1 MERMTLKEIAAAI
14 GADGTFEG
22 AVDCVSTDTRA
33 LPPGCLF
40 GGARGRAVRRTRLYH
55 GGAAPAGRLRVAH
68 ERRDYGAGPVM
79 YVKNTQRALMDLA
92 RAYRARFDIHCVGIT
107 GSVGKTTTKDM
118 VASVVS
124 AGFQT
129 LKTEGNLNN
138 EIGLPKT
145 LARV

>member
-1 MERMTLKEIAAAI
+1 
-14 GADGTFEG
+14 
-22 AVDCVSTDTRA
+22 
-33 LPPGCLF
+33 
-40 GGARGRAVRRTRLYH
+40 
-55 GGAAPAGRLRVAH
+55 
-68 ERRDYGAGPVM
+68 
-79 YVKNTQRALMDLA
+79 MDLA

-145 LARV
+145 LLGLTRDTRWPSLRWDAGLW